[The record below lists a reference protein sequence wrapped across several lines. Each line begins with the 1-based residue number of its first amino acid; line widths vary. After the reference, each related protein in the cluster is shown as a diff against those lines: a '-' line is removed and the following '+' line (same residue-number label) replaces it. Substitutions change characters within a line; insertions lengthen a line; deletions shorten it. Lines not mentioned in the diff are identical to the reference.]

1 MDWNIVQVVLW
12 LIAGVVSF
20 YFSIGNA
27 RVWTSIA
34 VGFGL
39 ILIGELL
46 PQALPFLPGANLP
59 QVEAMGFIVGTI
71 SILVMSHGFQE
82 YYVFSRT
89 FEAEG
94 SKVMV
99 YVTTI
104 GVIVCSFLFILI
116 NPEPVNDAAA
126 GRHTLRSIEVVSL
139 TCWTFLSL
147 INIDL
152 IRKIYLNVKDS
163 PIGKGFIAFMLVF
176 IFMFLWKG
184 SELYIRVYDLDALA
198 DVFPFRY
205 NLSLAVANV
214 ANILASL
221 SVGGTFLY
229 LARLLR

>member
-1 MDWNIVQVVLW
+1 MDWSIIQLILW
-12 LIAGVVSF
+12 LVAGIVSF

-39 ILIGELL
+39 TLVGEMLL
-46 PQALPFLPGANLP
+46 YARPFLPDADIP
-59 QVEAMGFIVGTI
+59 QFEAMGFIVETI

-89 FEAEG
+89 LEAEG
-94 SKVMV
+94 SKFMV
-99 YVTTI
+99 YLSTI
-104 GVIVCSFLFILI
+104 GVIAGSLVFILI
-116 NPEPVNDAAA
+116 NPTPEFD
-126 GRHTLRSIEVVSL
+126 TLRLIEVVSL
-139 TCWTFLSL
+139 TNWVFLSL

-152 IRKIYLNVKDS
+152 IRKIYTNVKDS
-163 PIGKGFIAFMLVF
+163 PIGKGFLAFMLVF

-184 SELYIRVYDLDALA
+184 SELYIRVYELDILA
-198 DVFPFRY
+198 KQFPFRY
-205 NLSLAVANV
+205 HLSVAVSNI

>member
-1 MDWNIVQVVLW
+1 MDWRIVQLILW
-12 LIAGVVSF
+12 LIAGMVSF

-39 ILIGELL
+39 TLVGEMLL
-46 PQALPFLPGANLP
+46 YAVPFLPEANIPRL
-59 QVEAMGFIVGTI
+59 EAMGFIVETI

-89 FEAEG
+89 LEAEG
-94 SKVMV
+94 SKFMV
-99 YVTTI
+99 YLSTI
-104 GVIVCSFLFILI
+104 GVIGGSLVFILI
-116 NPEPVNDAAA
+116 NPTPEFNN
-126 GRHTLRSIEVVSL
+126 LRLIEVVSL
-139 TCWTFLSL
+139 TNWVFLSL

-152 IRKIYLNVKDS
+152 IRKIYTNVKDS
-163 PIGKGFIAFMLVF
+163 PIGKGFLGFMLVF

-184 SELYIRVYDLDALA
+184 SELYIRVYDLDFLA
-198 DVFPFRY
+198 KQFSFRY
-205 NLSLAVANV
+205 NLSVAVSNI

>member
-1 MDWNIVQVVLW
+1 MDWNVVQLILW
-12 LIAGVVSF
+12 LVAGMVSF

-27 RVWTSIA
+27 RIWTSIA
-34 VGFGL
+34 IGFGL
-39 ILIGELL
+39 VLVGEML
-46 PQALPFLPGANLP
+46 PHALPFLPAADIP
-59 QVEAMGFIVGTI
+59 YVEAMGYIVGTV

-89 FEAEG
+89 LEAEG

-99 YVTTI
+99 YVTTL
-104 GVIVCSFLFILI
+104 VVLAASLVLIVI
-116 NPEPVNDAAA
+116 NPTPEFDTI
-126 GRHTLRSIEVVSL
+126 RTIEVVSL
-139 TCWTFLSL
+139 TNWVFLSL

-152 IRKIYLNVKDS
+152 IRKIYIHVEGS
-163 PIGKGFIAFMLVF
+163 PIGKGFLAFMLVF

-184 SELYIRVYDLDALA
+184 AELYIRVYDLDVLA
-198 DVFPFRY
+198 KEFPVRY
-205 NLSLAVANV
+205 NLSIAVSNV